1 MAMNTRLY
9 SLLWLLG
16 TTLVFFAGCKTSEGT
31 AVNTDNSLLWKIEG
45 KALKQPSYLLGTI
58 HILPQKDFFLS
69 DAMKQALAS
78 SQQVVLELDM
88 DDPNMSMEMFKYA
101 SMNEGSALDKLLS
114 PADYAKLDS
123 LVKKATGVG
132 VGMFNKWQP
141 MLVASVVMQQML
153 DNQPASYELTL
164 VKLAKEG
171 QKEVLGL
178 ETIKEQ
184 IDAMATIPLPQ
195 QAQYLSEM
203 LNDFDQQKALFGKM
217 VDLYKAQKIE
227 ELLAYII
234 EESGGIDFST
244 VLLNQRNQ
252 NWIPKIGE
260 IAAEKPTFF
269 AVGAGHLAGKDG
281 VLALLRKAGYRVTAV
296 L

>member
-45 KALKQPSYLLGTI
+45 KTLKQPSYLLGTI

-164 VKLAKEG
+164 VKLAQEG
-171 QKEVLGL
+171 QKEVKGL

-184 IDAMATIPLPQ
+184 IDAMGTIPLPQ

-252 NWIPKIGE
+252 NWVPKIGE